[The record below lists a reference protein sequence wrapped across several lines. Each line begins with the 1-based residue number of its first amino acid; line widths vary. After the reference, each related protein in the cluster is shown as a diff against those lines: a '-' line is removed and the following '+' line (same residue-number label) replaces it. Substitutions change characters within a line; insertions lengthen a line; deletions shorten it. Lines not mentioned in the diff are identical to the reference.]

1 MAYEYKGLGFSDED
15 VQSVEHDI
23 SGGVLTTTLTL
34 KDGTTKLSG
43 TATLPTTV
51 SSADKLATSRTIDG
65 VSFNG
70 SASINHYASCSTAAA
85 TAEKTVT
92 RTGFSLGAG
101 ARIAVRFSNT
111 NTASNPKLNVNGTGA
126 KSIYYRNSAIT
137 ASVLEANRI
146 YEFVYDGN
154 QYELVGDVNVVKN
167 VNGSTTPNKAI
178 YAPTSSGSSGQYL
191 KSNGSN
197 SAPTW
202 VSLPI
207 PADFG
212 TSGQYLKSSGS
223 DSAPTWAAAPT
234 PEYYPIYTH
243 FGTGITV
250 KGLGDLTQADTTL
263 GYKIKI
269 TSITGTQPPKV
280 YPTAST
286 FCFWYGSI
294 KTEVT
299 YVNQQSGSH
308 NVADLIFTIPTS
320 SYLAY
325 MLKNSANNEVSFTN
339 DYDAFAICGQTSSY
353 FSMTKPSYFSM

>member
-1 MAYEYKGLGFSDED
+1 MAYEYKGLGFSEED

-34 KDGTTKLSG
+34 KDGTKLSG
-43 TATLPTTV
+43 EATLPTTV
-51 SSADKLATSRTIDG
+51 SSADKLSTSRLIDG

-70 SASINHYASCSTAAA
+70 SSSITHYATCSTAAS
-85 TAEKTVT
+85 TAAKTVT
-92 RTGFSLGAG
+92 CTGFSLVTG

-111 NTASNPKLNVNGTGA
+111 NTATNPTLNVNSTGA

-137 ASVLEANRI
+137 AAVLAANRI
-146 YEFVYDGN
+146 YEFVYDGS
-154 QYELVGDVNVVKN
+154 QYELVGDLSVVGT

-202 VSLPI
+202 VSLPV

-223 DSAPTWAAAPT
+223 DSAPVWAGAPA
-234 PEYYPIYTH
+234 PDYYPIYTH
-243 FGTGITV
+243 FGPGITI
-250 KGLGDLTQADTTL
+250 KGLGDLTQASTTL

-269 TSITGTQPPKV
+269 TSITGAQPPKV

-286 FCFWYGSI
+286 FCFWYESI
-294 KTEVT
+294 QTEVT

-308 NVADLIFTIPTS
+308 NVTDLTFTIPTS

-325 MLKNSANNEVSFTN
+325 MLKSRANNEVSFTN
-339 DYDAFAICGQTSSY
+339 DYDAFAICGQTASY
-353 FSMTKPSYFSM
+353 FSMTPPSYFAM